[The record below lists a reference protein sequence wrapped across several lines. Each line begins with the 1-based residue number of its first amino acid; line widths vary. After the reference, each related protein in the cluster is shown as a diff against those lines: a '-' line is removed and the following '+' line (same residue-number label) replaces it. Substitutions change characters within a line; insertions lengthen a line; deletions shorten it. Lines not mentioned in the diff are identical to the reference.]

1 MTANST
7 ASAEAPILRVSG
19 VYKRFVKPLG
29 WAERLANRLGA
40 NHCETVVRAL
50 DDVTLDVARGE
61 VLGIV
66 GESGCGKST
75 LGRIIAG
82 LMPASSGSVAF
93 SGGNGDSAAPEV
105 AGGSHGRSRLAR
117 QMIFQDPS
125 ASLNP
130 RMRVV
135 NQVGEAAVAHGLV
148 STSGMR
154 HYVLNLL
161 RQVGLDESALD
172 RYPHQFSGGQRARIG
187 IARALAVK
195 PELLVCDESV
205 AALDVSVQAQVL
217 NLFAELRRSLGLT
230 YVFISHDLGVVRHLS
245 DRVAVMY
252 LGRVV
257 EVGPAAAIFS
267 APRHPYTQAL
277 LAAMPRVQ
285 TGRQQFAAIRGE
297 VASPVNPPGG
307 CHFHPRCPRAE
318 ARCAVDAPAV
328 VERAGVRVMCHFS

>member
-1 MTANST
+1 MTSDAT
-7 ASAEAPILRVSG
+7 VGAAPILRVTG
-19 VYKRFVKPLG
+19 VSRRFVKPLG
-29 WAERLANRLGA
+29 WAEQLANRFGA
-40 NHCETVVRAL
+40 GYRETVVQAL
-50 DDVTLDVARGE
+50 DDVSFAVARGE
-61 VLGIV
+61 VLGLV

-82 LMPASSGSVAF
+82 LLPATAGSVDFVTAD
-93 SGGNGDSAAPEV
+93 GGNAAHDA
-105 AGGSHGRSRLAR
+105 AGRRRARLAR

-135 NQVGEAAVAHGLV
+135 DQVGEAAVAHGLV
-148 STSGMR
+148 AASDMR
-154 HYVLNLL
+154 PYVLALL
-161 RQVGLDESALD
+161 QQVGLDASALG

-217 NLFAELRRSLGLT
+217 NLFAELRRALGLT

-252 LGRVV
+252 LGRIV
-257 EVGPAAAIFS
+257 EIGPAALIFS

-285 TGRQQFAAIRGE
+285 TGRQHFSAISGE

-307 CHFHPRCPRAE
+307 CHFHPRCPRAT
-318 ARCAVDAPAV
+318 ARCATEAPAV
-328 VERAGVRVMCHFS
+328 VERNGVRVMCHFP